1 MSRILSPSIPMNPD
15 QRLQLNEMIR
25 ANNVADNTEKIRT
38 LKHSDLILADV
49 EKMVIL
55 KKGCEWKDIED
66 ECRMSCSFLYN
77 HYTSLFHRL
86 GKDGLDLKIL
96 RTFLSVLKEIEDGK
110 IDQHDASFKIGTL
123 LKQLYVDPKLD
134 EIKPQLQGKPLS
146 WQEFKK
152 KKLTPV

>member
-1 MSRILSPSIPMNPD
+1 MNPE
-15 QRLQLNEMIR
+15 QRLQLNELIK

-38 LKHSDLILADV
+38 LKHSDQILADV
-49 EKMVIL
+49 QKIVSL
-55 KKGCEWKDIED
+55 KQGKAWKEVEDQCRIE
-66 ECRMSCSFLYN
+66 CPFLYN
-77 HYTSLFHRL
+77 HYTSLYHRL
-86 GKDGLDLKIL
+86 LRDGLDLTIL
-96 RTFLSVLKEIEDGK
+96 RTFLSVLKEIEEGK

-152 KKLTPV
+152 KKVSNV